1 MKNTQKTNDVSVLKW
16 IYKSCGK
23 RSRESVVLVFLNA
36 WSALCVTLFAM
47 ISKTVMDNAESHNRE
62 ALIKNVIILFLL
74 IASQIISRIISS
86 YIEAVSQGK
95 AEIALKTRVFSSI
108 IYGAYADSAER
119 HSGDLMTRLTADVL
133 TVSDTYVH
141 IVPALTGYAVRI
153 LTGAVALFMLDRRFA
168 VIFIVCGVLLIIT
181 AALLRKTLKNLHR
194 RVQERDSRVRSFM
207 QEMLE
212 NLFAIKVFGIED
224 KIINRSIKQQ
234 KKFYREKVR
243 KKSFSVLSS
252 IGFSIAFATGFL
264 GAMAYGSYGILE
276 GTMTFGTV
284 VAIIQLVNQLQS
296 PIMGITG
303 ILPSFFGM
311 TASAQRLI
319 EVSSGER
326 ELKKDTDEVDYECF
340 NRIKASHVSFGY
352 GEESVFKDCSFV
364 IEKGDF
370 VGIKGPSGAGKS
382 TIFKLI
388 TGLYTADEGEIHIET
403 THGNLP
409 CKEARSLYSVVPQ
422 GNMLFSG
429 TVRENI
435 TVLRPEATEEEIE
448 KALNDSCAEFAYD
461 LENGLDFVLGEDGS
475 GISEGQAQ
483 RLAIARALLGKGKIL
498 LMDEATS
505 ALDSDSEATLLEKLS
520 VRKDLTILF
529 ITHRESVLEKCNK
542 VITVADRKINENGI

>member
-1 MKNTQKTNDVSVLKW
+1 MKDISVLKW

-23 RSRESVVLVFLNA
+23 RSREGFALVLLNA

-47 ISKTVMDNAESHNRE
+47 LSKIVMDNAENGNRE

-86 YIEAVSQGK
+86 YIEALSQGK

-108 IYGAYADSAER
+108 ICGTYADSAER
-119 HSGDLMTRLTADVL
+119 HSGDLMARLTADVL

-141 IVPALTGYAVRI
+141 IVPALTGYVVRI
-153 LTGAVALFMLDRRFA
+153 ITGAAALFMLDHRFA
-168 VIFIVCGVLLIIT
+168 IIFIACGIFVIVT
-181 AALLRKTLKNLHR
+181 AALLRRTLKNLHR
-194 RVQERDSRVRSFM
+194 RVQERDARVRSFM

-212 NLFAIKVFGIED
+212 NLFAIKVFGIEE
-224 KIINRSIKQQ
+224 KIISRSIRQQ
-234 KKFYREKVR
+234 KKFYRENVR
-243 KKSFSVLSS
+243 KKTFSIFAS
-252 IGFSIAFATGFL
+252 IGFSIAFAAGFL
-264 GAMAYGSYGILE
+264 AAMAYGSYGVLE
-276 GTMTFGTV
+276 GTLTFGTV

-296 PIMGITG
+296 PVMGFTG

-311 TASAQRLI
+311 IASANRLI
-319 EVSSGER
+319 EVSSTEK
-326 ELKKDTDEVDYECF
+326 ELKNTTEKANYESF
-340 NRIKASHVSFGY
+340 ERIKATDISFGY
-352 GEESVFKDCSFV
+352 EENAVIEKSSFV

-388 TGLYTADEGEIHIET
+388 TGLYSANDGEIYIET
-403 THGNLP
+403 SNGKIS
-409 CKEARSLYSVVPQ
+409 CKEARNLYSVVPQ

-435 TVLRPEATEEEIE
+435 TLLRPDATEAEIE
-448 KALNDSCAEFAYD
+448 KAISDSCAEFAYD
-461 LENGLDFVLGEDGS
+461 LENGLDFVLGEDGA

-505 ALDSDSEATLLEKLS
+505 ALDNFSEASLLEKLFA
-520 VRKDLTILF
+520 RKDLTILF
-529 ITHRESVLEKCNK
+529 ITHRDSVLEKCGRI
-542 VITVADRKINENGI
+542 ITVSEGKITEN

>member
-1 MKNTQKTNDVSVLKW
+1 MKNTKKMNDISVLKW

-23 RSRESVVLVFLNA
+23 RRKESCILILLNA

-47 ISKTVMDNAESHNRE
+47 LSKTVMDNAESQNRE

-86 YIEAVSQGK
+86 YIEAVGQGK
-95 AEIALKTRVFSSI
+95 AEIALKTRIFSSI
-108 IYGAYADSAER
+108 IYGSYADSAER

-153 LTGAVALFMLDRRFA
+153 FTGAAALFMLDRRFA
-168 VIFIVCGVLLIIT
+168 IIFIICGILVVVT
-181 AALLRKTLKNLHR
+181 AALLRKKLKNLHR

-212 NLFAIKVFGIED
+212 NLFAIKIFGIED
-224 KIINRSIKQQ
+224 KVINRSVRQQ

-243 KKSFSVLSS
+243 KKSFSILAS

-264 GAMAYGSYGILE
+264 AATAYGSYGVLE

-296 PIMGITG
+296 PVMGITN

-319 EVSSGER
+319 EISDTVR
-326 ELKKDTDEVDYECF
+326 ELTSNTELIDYERF
-340 NRIKASHVSFGY
+340 ERITATDISFGY
-352 GEESVFKDCSFV
+352 GEESVIQNSSFV

-388 TGLYTADEGEIHIET
+388 TGLYAAKEGDIHIET
-403 THGNLP
+403 ADNNIS
-409 CKEARSLYSVVPQ
+409 CKESRSLYSVVPQ

-435 TVLRPEATEEEIE
+435 TMLRPDATEEEIE
-448 KALNDSCAEFAYD
+448 KAISDSCAEFAYD
-461 LENGLDFVLGEDGS
+461 LENGLDFVLGEDGA

-483 RLAIARALLGKGKIL
+483 RLAITRALLGKGKVL

-505 ALDSDSEATLLEKLS
+505 ALDAYSETALLEKLAS
-520 VRKDLTILF
+520 RKDLTILF
-529 ITHRESVLEKCNK
+529 ITHRESVLEKCNRT
-542 VITVADRKINENGI
+542 ITVSDGKIVEN

>member
-1 MKNTQKTNDVSVLKW
+1 MKNMQKTNDISVLKW
-16 IYKSCGK
+16 IRKSCGK
-23 RSRESVVLVFLNA
+23 RSRESVALTFLNA
-36 WSALCVTLFAM
+36 WSALCVTLFA
-47 ISKTVMDNAESHNRE
+47 ILSKTVMDNAESHNRE

-74 IASQIISRIISS
+74 IASQIISRIVSS

-95 AEIALKTRVFSSI
+95 AEIALKTRIFSSI
-108 IYGAYADSAER
+108 IYGTYADSAER

-141 IVPALTGYAVRI
+141 ILPALTGYAVRI
-153 LTGAVALFMLDRRFA
+153 FTGAAALFMLDRRFA
-168 VIFIVCGVLLIIT
+168 FIFIVCGVLLIIT
-181 AALLRKTLKNLHR
+181 AALLRKTLKTLHR
-194 RVQERDSRVRSFM
+194 KVQEKDSRVRSFM

-243 KKSFSVLSS
+243 KKSFSILAS
-252 IGFSIAFATGFL
+252 IGFSIAFAAGFL
-264 GAMAYGSYGILE
+264 GAMAYGSYGVLE

-296 PIMGITG
+296 PIMGFTG
-303 ILPSFFGM
+303 IIPSFFGM

-319 EVSSGER
+319 EISSGER
-326 ELKKDTDEVDYECF
+326 ELKKDTDAVDYECF

-352 GEESVFKDCSFV
+352 GEDSVFKDCSFV

-388 TGLYTADEGEIHIET
+388 AGLYNADEGEIHIET
-403 THGNLP
+403 SYGNIP

-435 TVLRPEATEEEIE
+435 TMLRPEATEEEIE
-448 KALNDSCAEFAYD
+448 KALNDACAEFAYD
-461 LENGLDFVLGEDGS
+461 LENGLDFVLGENGA

-505 ALDSDSEATLLEKLS
+505 ALDNESEATLLEKLS

-529 ITHRESVLEKCNK
+529 ITHRESVLEKCGK
-542 VITVADRKINENGI
+542 IITVADGKIDES

>member
-1 MKNTQKTNDVSVLKW
+1 MKNMQKTNDISVLKW
-16 IYKSCGK
+16 IRKSCGK
-23 RSRESVVLVFLNA
+23 RSRESVALTFLNA
-36 WSALCVTLFAM
+36 WSALCVTLFA
-47 ISKTVMDNAESHNRE
+47 ILSKTVMDNAESHNRE

-74 IASQIISRIISS
+74 IASQIISRIVSS

-95 AEIALKTRVFSSI
+95 AEIALKTRIFSSI
-108 IYGAYADSAER
+108 IYGTYADSAER

-141 IVPALTGYAVRI
+141 ILPALTGYAVRI
-153 LTGAVALFMLDRRFA
+153 LTGAAALFMLDRRFA
-168 VIFIVCGVLLIIT
+168 FIFIVCGVLLIIT
-181 AALLRKTLKNLHR
+181 AALLRKTLKTLHR
-194 RVQERDSRVRSFM
+194 KVQEKDSRVRSFM

-243 KKSFSVLSS
+243 KKSFSILAS
-252 IGFSIAFATGFL
+252 IGFSIAFAAGFL
-264 GAMAYGSYGILE
+264 GAMAYGSYGVLE

-296 PIMGITG
+296 PIMGFTG
-303 ILPSFFGM
+303 IIPSFFGM

-319 EVSSGER
+319 EISSGER
-326 ELKKDTDEVDYECF
+326 ELKKDTDAVDYECF

-352 GEESVFKDCSFV
+352 GEDSVFKDCSFV

-388 TGLYTADEGEIHIET
+388 AGLYNADEGEIHIET
-403 THGNLP
+403 SYGNIP

-435 TVLRPEATEEEIE
+435 TLLRPEATEEEIE
-448 KALNDSCAEFAYD
+448 KALNDACADFAYD
-461 LENGLDFVLGEDGS
+461 LENGLDFILGENGA

-505 ALDSDSEATLLEKLS
+505 ALDNESEATLLEKLS

-529 ITHRESVLEKCNK
+529 ITHRESVLEKCGK
-542 VITVADRKINENGI
+542 IITVADGKIDES

>member
-1 MKNTQKTNDVSVLKW
+1 MKNTQKMNDISVLKW

-23 RSRESVVLVFLNA
+23 RSREGVVLVALNA

-47 ISKTVMDNAESHNRE
+47 LSKIVMDNAESQNRE

-86 YIEAVSQGK
+86 YIEAISQGK
-95 AEIALKTRVFSSI
+95 AEIALKTRIFSSI
-108 IYGAYADSAER
+108 IYGTYADSAER

-133 TVSDTYVH
+133 AVSDTYVH
-141 IVPALTGYAVRI
+141 IVPALTAYAVRI
-153 LTGAVALFMLDRRFA
+153 FTGAAALFMLDRRFA
-168 VIFIVCGVLLIIT
+168 LIFIACGILVIIT

-224 KIINRSIKQQ
+224 KIINRSIRQQ

-243 KKSFSVLSS
+243 QKSFSILAS
-252 IGFSIAFATGFL
+252 IGFSIAFAAGFL
-264 GAMAYGSYGILE
+264 GAMAYGSYGVLE

-296 PIMGITG
+296 PVMGITSV
-303 ILPSFFGM
+303 LPSFFGM

-319 EVSSGER
+319 EISSGER
-326 ELKKDTDEVDYECF
+326 ELKKDTDTVDYESF
-340 NRIKASHVSFGY
+340 ERIKATGISFGY
-352 GEESVFKDCSFV
+352 GEEAVINDSSFV
-364 IEKGDF
+364 VEKGDF

-388 TGLYTADEGEIHIET
+388 TGIYTADEGEIHIET
-403 THGNLP
+403 AYGNLP

-435 TVLRPEATEEEIE
+435 TMLNPAATEEEIE
-448 KALNDSCAEFAYD
+448 KAISDSCAEFAYD
-461 LENGLDFVLGEDGS
+461 LENGLDFVLGEDGA

-505 ALDSDSEATLLEKLS
+505 ALDVISEDSVLQKLAA
-520 VRKDLTILF
+520 RDDLTVLF
-529 ITHRESVLEKCNK
+529 ITHRESVLEKCK
-542 VITVADRKINENGI
+542 RIITVSNGKIAEF

>member
-1 MKNTQKTNDVSVLKW
+1 ML
-16 IYKSCGK
+16 
-23 RSRESVVLVFLNA
+23 LNA

-47 ISKTVMDNAESHNRE
+47 LSKIVMDNAESHNRE

-86 YIEAVSQGK
+86 YIEALSQGK

-108 IYGAYADSAER
+108 IYGTYADSAER
-119 HSGDLMTRLTADVL
+119 HSGDLMARLTADVL
-133 TVSDTYVH
+133 AVSDTYVH

-153 LTGAVALFMLDRRFA
+153 ITGAVALFMLDRRFA
-168 VIFIVCGVLLIIT
+168 IVFIVCGVLLIIT

-194 RVQERDSRVRSFM
+194 KVQERDSRVRSFM

-212 NLFAIKVFGIED
+212 NLFAIKVFGIEE
-224 KIINRSIKQQ
+224 KIINRSIRQQ
-234 KKFYREKVR
+234 KKFYRENVR
-243 KKSFSVLSS
+243 KKTFSIFAS
-252 IGFSIAFATGFL
+252 IGFSIAFAAGFL
-264 GAMAYGSYGILE
+264 AAMAYGSYGVLE
-276 GTMTFGTV
+276 GTLTFGTV

-296 PIMGITG
+296 PVMGFTG

-311 TASAQRLI
+311 IVSANRLI
-319 EVSSGER
+319 EISSTEK
-326 ELKKDTDEVDYECF
+326 ELKDTTEKANYESF
-340 NRIKASHVSFGY
+340 ERIKASDISFGY
-352 GEESVFKDCSFV
+352 EENAVIEKSSFV

-388 TGLYTADEGEIHIET
+388 TGLYSANDGEIYIET
-403 THGNLP
+403 SNGKIS
-409 CKEARSLYSVVPQ
+409 CKEARNLYSVVPQ

-435 TVLRPEATEEEIE
+435 TLLRPDATEAEIE
-448 KALNDSCAEFAYD
+448 KAISDSCAEFAYD
-461 LENGLDFVLGEDGS
+461 LENGLDFVLGEDGA

-498 LMDEATS
+498 LMDESTS
-505 ALDSDSEATLLEKLS
+505 ALDNVSEALLLEKLFA
-520 VRKDLTILF
+520 RKDLTILF
-529 ITHRESVLEKCNK
+529 ITHRDSVLEKCGRT
-542 VITVADRKINENGI
+542 ITVSGGKITEN

>member
-1 MKNTQKTNDVSVLKW
+1 MKNIEKNNDISVLKW
-16 IYKSCGK
+16 IHKSCGK
-23 RSRESVVLVFLNA
+23 RSRESVALVLLNA

-47 ISKTVMDNAESHNRE
+47 LSKTVMDNAEAHNRE

-74 IASQIISRIISS
+74 IASQIVSRIISS

-108 IYGAYADSAER
+108 IYGTYANSAER

-133 TVSDTYVH
+133 AVGDTYVH

-153 LTGAVALFMLDRRFA
+153 FTGAAALFMLDHRFA
-168 VIFIVCGVLLIIT
+168 VIFIVCGILVIIT

-243 KKSFSVLSS
+243 KKSFSILAS
-252 IGFSIAFATGFL
+252 IGFSIAFAAGFL
-264 GAMAYGSYGILE
+264 GAMAYGSYGVLQ

-296 PIMGITG
+296 PVIGITG
-303 ILPSFFGM
+303 VIPSFFGM

-319 EVSSGER
+319 EISSSER
-326 ELKKDTDEVDYECF
+326 ELKRGTDAVDYESF
-340 NRIKASHVSFGY
+340 TKIKAENISFGY
-352 GEESVFKDCSFV
+352 DEETVISDSSFEV
-364 IEKGDF
+364 EKGDF
-370 VGIKGPSGAGKS
+370 IGIKGPSGAGKS

-388 TGLYTADEGEIHIET
+388 TGIYTADKGEIHIET
-403 THGNLP
+403 SCGNIP

-435 TVLRPEATEEEIE
+435 TMLCPKATEEEIE
-448 KALNDSCAEFAYD
+448 KALSDSCAEFAYD
-461 LENGLDFVLGEDGS
+461 LENGLDFVLGEDGA

-498 LMDEATS
+498 LMDEGTS
-505 ALDSDSEATLLEKLS
+505 ALDGESEARLLKNLS

-529 ITHRESVLEKCNK
+529 ITHREAVLEKCDK
-542 VITVADRKINENGI
+542 IITVADGKIDEN

>member
-1 MKNTQKTNDVSVLKW
+1 MKNIQKMNDISVLKW

-23 RSRESVVLVFLNA
+23 RRKESCILVLLNA

-47 ISKTVMDNAESHNRE
+47 LSKTVMDNAESQNRE

-86 YIEAVSQGK
+86 YIEAIGQGK
-95 AEIALKTRVFSSI
+95 AEISLKTRIFSSI
-108 IYGAYADSAER
+108 INGAYADSAER
-119 HSGDLMTRLTADVL
+119 HSGDLMTRLTTDVL

-153 LTGAVALFMLDRRFA
+153 FTGAAALFMLDRRFA
-168 VIFIVCGVLLIIT
+168 VIFIVCGVLVVAT
-181 AALLRKTLKNLHR
+181 AVLLRKKLKNLHR

-224 KIINRSIKQQ
+224 KVINRSVRQQ

-243 KKSFSVLSS
+243 KKSFSILAS
-252 IGFSIAFATGFL
+252 IGFSIAFAAGFL
-264 GAMAYGSYGILE
+264 AAMAYGSYGVLE

-296 PIMGITG
+296 PVMGITN
-303 ILPSFFGM
+303 ILPSFFSM

-319 EVSSGER
+319 EISNTDREFSSNAQAINY
-326 ELKKDTDEVDYECF
+326 DTFE
-340 NRIKASHVSFGY
+340 RIKATDISFGY
-352 GEESVFKDCSFV
+352 GEDAVIQESSFI

-388 TGLYTADEGEIHIET
+388 TGLYTANEGDIHIET
-403 THGNLP
+403 YDSNIS

-435 TVLRPEATEEEIE
+435 TMLRPDATEEEIE
-448 KALNDSCAEFAYD
+448 KAISDSCAEFAYD
-461 LENGLDFVLGEDGS
+461 LENGLDFVLGEDGA

-483 RLAIARALLGKGKIL
+483 RLAIARALLGKGKVL

-505 ALDSDSEATLLEKLS
+505 ALDAFSENALLEKLS
-520 VRKDLTILF
+520 QRKDLTILF
-529 ITHRESVLEKCNK
+529 ITHREAVLEKCNRT
-542 VITVADRKINENGI
+542 ITVSDGKIVEN

>member
-1 MKNTQKTNDVSVLKW
+1 MKNIQKNNDISVLKW
-16 IYKSCGK
+16 ICKSCGK
-23 RSRESVVLVFLNA
+23 RSRESVALVFLNA
-36 WSALCVTLFAM
+36 WSALCVTLFA
-47 ISKTVMDNAESHNRE
+47 ILSKTVMDNAESHNRE
-62 ALIKNVIILFLL
+62 ALIKNVIILFIL

-95 AEIALKTRVFSSI
+95 AEIALKTHIFSSI
-108 IYGAYADSAER
+108 IYGTYADSAER

-141 IVPALTGYAVRI
+141 IVPALTGSAVRI
-153 LTGAVALFMLDRRFA
+153 FTGAAALFMLDRRFA

-194 RVQERDSRVRSFM
+194 RVQERDSKARSFM

-243 KKSFSVLSS
+243 KKSFSILSS
-252 IGFSIAFATGFL
+252 IGFSIAFAAGFL
-264 GAMAYGSYGILE
+264 GAMAYGSYGVLE

-296 PIMGITG
+296 PIMGVTG
-303 ILPSFFGM
+303 IIPSFFGM

-319 EVSSGER
+319 EVSSGKR
-326 ELKKDTDEVDYECF
+326 ELKKDTNEVNYECF

-352 GEESVFKDCSFV
+352 GEESVFRDCSFV

-403 THGNLP
+403 SYGNIP

-429 TVRENI
+429 TIRENI
-435 TVLRPEATEEEIE
+435 TMLCPEATEEEIE
-448 KALNDSCAEFAYD
+448 KALTDSCAEFAYD
-461 LENGLDFVLGEDGS
+461 LENGLDFVLGEDGA

-505 ALDSDSEATLLEKLS
+505 ALDNESEATLLKKLS

-529 ITHRESVLEKCNK
+529 ITHRESVLEKCGK
-542 VITVADRKINENGI
+542 IITVAGGKIDEN

>member
-1 MKNTQKTNDVSVLKW
+1 MKKEQTMNDISVLKW

-23 RSRESVVLVFLNA
+23 RGKEVIALVLLNA

-47 ISKTVMDNAESHNRE
+47 LSKTVMDNAESSNRE

-74 IASQIISRIISS
+74 IASQIISRLISS

-95 AEIALKTRVFSSI
+95 AEIALKTHIFSSI
-108 IYGAYADSAER
+108 IYGTYANSAEH

-133 TVSDTYVH
+133 AVSDTYVH
-141 IVPALTGYAVRI
+141 IIPALTGYAVRI
-153 LTGAVALFMLDRRFA
+153 ISGAAALFVLDRRFA
-168 VIFIVCGVLLIIT
+168 LIFIVCGILIIIT
-181 AALLRKTLKNLHR
+181 AALLRKHLKVLHR

-212 NLFAIKVFGIED
+212 NLFAIKIFGIED

-234 KKFYREKVR
+234 KNFYREKVR
-243 KKSFSVLSS
+243 KKSFSILAS
-252 IGFSIAFATGFL
+252 IGFSIAFGAGFL
-264 GAMAYGSYGILE
+264 GAMAYGSYGVLK

-296 PIMGITG
+296 PVMGITG
-303 ILPSFFGM
+303 VLPSFFGM

-319 EVSSGER
+319 EVSSAER
-326 ELKKDTDEVDYECF
+326 ELKSTVEAVGYESF
-340 NRIKASHVSFGY
+340 ERIKATGISFGY
-352 GEESVFKDCSFV
+352 GEEAVISESSFV

-403 THGNLP
+403 ANGSIP

-435 TVLRPEATEEEIE
+435 TMLRPDAAEDEIE
-448 KALNDSCAEFAYD
+448 KALSDSCAEFAKD
-461 LENGLDFVLGEDGS
+461 LENGLDFILGEDGA
-475 GISEGQAQ
+475 GLSEGQAQ

-505 ALDSDSEATLLEKLS
+505 ALDADSENSLLEKLS
-520 VRKDLTILF
+520 ARKDLTVLF
-529 ITHRESVLEKCNK
+529 VTHRDSVLEKCRRI
-542 VITVADRKINENGI
+542 ITVSDGKIYEN

>member
-1 MKNTQKTNDVSVLKW
+1 MKNMQKTNDISVLKW
-16 IYKSCGK
+16 IRKSCGK
-23 RSRESVVLVFLNA
+23 RSRESVALTFLNA
-36 WSALCVTLFAM
+36 WSALCVTLFA
-47 ISKTVMDNAESHNRE
+47 ILSKTVMDNAESHNRE

-74 IASQIISRIISS
+74 IASQIISRIVSS

-95 AEIALKTRVFSSI
+95 AEIALKTRIFSSI
-108 IYGAYADSAER
+108 IYGTYADSAER

-141 IVPALTGYAVRI
+141 ILPALTGYAVRI
-153 LTGAVALFMLDRRFA
+153 LTGAAALFMLDRRFA
-168 VIFIVCGVLLIIT
+168 FIFIVCGVLLIIT
-181 AALLRKTLKNLHR
+181 AALLRKTLKTLHR
-194 RVQERDSRVRSFM
+194 KVQEKDSRVRSFM

-243 KKSFSVLSS
+243 KKSFSILAS
-252 IGFSIAFATGFL
+252 IGFSIAFAAGFL
-264 GAMAYGSYGILE
+264 GAMAYGSYGVLE

-296 PIMGITG
+296 PIMGFTG
-303 ILPSFFGM
+303 IIPSFFGM

-319 EVSSGER
+319 EISSGER
-326 ELKKDTDEVDYECF
+326 ELKKDTDAVDYECF

-352 GEESVFKDCSFV
+352 GEDSVFKDCSFV

-388 TGLYTADEGEIHIET
+388 AGLYNADEGEIHIET
-403 THGNLP
+403 SYGNIP

-435 TVLRPEATEEEIE
+435 TMLRPEATEEEIE
-448 KALNDSCAEFAYD
+448 KALNDACAEFAYD
-461 LENGLDFVLGEDGS
+461 LENGLDFVLGENGA

-505 ALDSDSEATLLEKLS
+505 ALDNESEATLLEKLS

-529 ITHRESVLEKCNK
+529 ITHRESVLEKCGK
-542 VITVADRKINENGI
+542 IITVADGKIDEN

>member
-1 MKNTQKTNDVSVLKW
+1 MKSINKINDISVLKW
-16 IYKSCGK
+16 IYNSCGK
-23 RSRESVVLVFLNA
+23 RRREAVVLVTLNA

-47 ISKTVMDNAESHNRE
+47 LSRTVMDNAESHNRE

-74 IASQIISRIISS
+74 IASQIFSRIISS
-86 YIEAVSQGK
+86 YIEAVAQGK
-95 AEIALKTRVFSSI
+95 AEISLKTHIFSSI
-108 IYGAYADSAER
+108 IYGFYADSAER

-141 IVPALTGYAVRI
+141 ILPAITSYIVRI
-153 LTGAVALFMLDRRFA
+153 CSGAAALFLLDRRFA
-168 VIFIVCGVLLIIT
+168 VIFIICGILLIIV
-181 AALLRKTLKNLHR
+181 AALFRKPLKALHR
-194 RVQERDSRVRSFM
+194 KVQERDSRVRSFM

-224 KIINRSIKQQ
+224 KVINRSIRQQ

-243 KKSFSVLSS
+243 KKSFSILAS
-252 IGFSIAFATGFL
+252 IGFSIAFAAGFL
-264 GAMAYGSYGILE
+264 AAVAYGSYGVLE
-276 GTMTFGTV
+276 GTMSFGTV

-296 PIMGITG
+296 PVMGITG
-303 ILPSFFGM
+303 VLPMFFGM

-319 EVSSGER
+319 EVSSGEL
-326 ELKKDTDEVDYECF
+326 ELKTSNDKINYKGF
-340 NRIKASHVSFGY
+340 KRIKANHISFGY
-352 GEESVFKDCSFV
+352 DNETVIGDSSFV

-388 TGLYTADEGEIHIET
+388 TGLYPADEGEIHIET
-403 THGNLP
+403 DYGNID
-409 CKEARSLYSVVPQ
+409 CRNARSLFSVVPQ

-435 TVLRPEATEEEIE
+435 TMLNHDATDEEIA
-448 KALNDSCAEFAYD
+448 KALSDSCAEFAYD
-461 LENGLDFVLGEDGS
+461 LENGLDFMLGEDGA

-505 ALDSDSEATLLEKLS
+505 ALDAISEEAVLKKLS
-520 VRKDLTILF
+520 ARNDLTVLF
-529 ITHRESVLEKCNK
+529 ITHRDSVLQNCKRTL
-542 VITVADRKINENGI
+542 TVSNGKIVEN